1 MAIRWKL
8 VLFSIA
14 CSILPLIAVLSF
26 AFDTT
31 RHSLKDTVES
41 NLVAQA
47 TEELY
52 TVQRKLFDAKKRV
65 ISWGQLS
72 VMRNVIH
79 GRAPDALQKDL
90 ELLGSKYPEYTELLV
105 ANSLGKAVAASQA
118 EAIGS
123 FHQGTWEYEAP
134 RLGINFDGPVVT
146 SNRLSQRIATQS
158 VPIYSET
165 VEGRIVGALIGS
177 IAWDKLQTDLS
188 SRTLFGGNQ
197 SQQRQIILQSLVDG
211 AILYSSP
218 GVVPPDGL
226 LENLQD
232 DEIFKELVKGDQR
245 YMTASVTSTA
255 MHGFRDPQWRLH
267 VVLDSDIA
275 YATVHD
281 LRNYFVKAGAVV
293 LLLVSGLAYLLARSI
308 VTPVNNLVTGAER
321 LASGDYDH
329 SLTTKSSNDEI
340 GQLSLSFESMRIAIQ
355 EKQEKLVTETR
366 VSNQAAKLKGEFL
379 ANMSHEVRTPINGVL
394 GMTELLLNT
403 DLDHTQERYASTI
416 HRSGQS
422 LLGVINDILDFSKV
436 EAGKLELQVGAFDLR
451 DLVED
456 CVEMLAEGAH
466 TKGLEIALNMQ
477 PESHVAYKGD
487 ASRLRQILLN
497 LMGNAVKFTSEGE
510 VKLIVSSNELA
521 DSNTELKFEVIDTGI
536 GIDADVLDS
545 IFESFVQADG
555 TTTRQF
561 GGTGLGLAISSKLAE
576 LMDGRIGVESAK
588 GSGSTF
594 WFTATVEK
602 LSVKA
607 QDALQ
612 STDALVHKRV
622 LIVDDNKTNCE
633 ILQSQV
639 VYWGA
644 EPVVVNGGDE
654 ALCALDASIVDR
666 QPIDIV
672 ILDMHM
678 PGMNGLELAVAIR
691 ERPDS
696 ADLKLILLS
705 SVCDQLD
712 TETCKSIGIVQ
723 LSGRVLLAEDNPVN
737 QDMMLELL
745 RLLGVEAVLAE
756 NGQQALEAIE
766 KETFDVVLMDCQMPV
781 LDGFAATRAIREKEK
796 AISSDRQP
804 IVALTA
810 NALQGDREKCLAS
823 GMDEYL
829 SKPVSSSQLRN
840 MLSNWLE
847 SATPSEQSH
856 TAAVIP
862 KEPEEPEKSIV
873 GILKPDP
880 ELEKESSKVEQQSL
894 NANESDCSEL
904 VLDQA
909 VYQEV
914 VSMAAQASEGFYDKL
929 VAKYVSGS
937 TEDIENISTALE
949 NKDSATV
956 ASSAHRLKSSSANW
970 GAKRMAELCQ
980 RLESAA
986 KEGVL
991 DEAPQLLDKIKSER
1005 ELVLNALNGPE
1016 AKAA

>member
-1 MAIRWKL
+1 
-8 VLFSIA
+8 
-14 CSILPLIAVLSF
+14 
-26 AFDTT
+26 
-31 RHSLKDTVES
+31 
-41 NLVAQA
+41 
-47 TEELY
+47 
-52 TVQRKLFDAKKRV
+52 
-65 ISWGQLS
+65 
-72 VMRNVIH
+72 
-79 GRAPDALQKDL
+79 
-90 ELLGSKYPEYTELLV
+90 
-105 ANSLGKAVAASQA
+105 
-118 EAIGS
+118 
-123 FHQGTWEYEAP
+123 
-134 RLGINFDGPVVT
+134 
-146 SNRLSQRIATQS
+146 
-158 VPIYSET
+158 
-165 VEGRIVGALIGS
+165 
-177 IAWDKLQTDLS
+177 
-188 SRTLFGGNQ
+188 
-197 SQQRQIILQSLVDG
+197 
-211 AILYSSP
+211 
-218 GVVPPDGL
+218 
-226 LENLQD
+226 
-232 DEIFKELVKGDQR
+232 
-245 YMTASVTSTA
+245 
-255 MHGFRDPQWRLH
+255 
-267 VVLDSDIA
+267 
-275 YATVHD
+275 
-281 LRNYFVKAGAVV
+281 
-293 LLLVSGLAYLLARSI
+293 
-308 VTPVNNLVTGAER
+308 
-321 LASGDYDH
+321 
-329 SLTTKSSNDEI
+329 
-340 GQLSLSFESMRIAIQ
+340 
-355 EKQEKLVTETR
+355 
-366 VSNQAAKLKGEFL
+366 
-379 ANMSHEVRTPINGVL
+379 
-394 GMTELLLNT
+394 
-403 DLDHTQERYASTI
+403 
-416 HRSGQS
+416 
-422 LLGVINDILDFSKV
+422 
-436 EAGKLELQVGAFDLR
+436 
-451 DLVED
+451 
-456 CVEMLAEGAH
+456 
-466 TKGLEIALNMQ
+466 
-477 PESHVAYKGD
+477 
-487 ASRLRQILLN
+487 
-497 LMGNAVKFTSEGE
+497 
-510 VKLIVSSNELA
+510 
-521 DSNTELKFEVIDTGI
+521 
-536 GIDADVLDS
+536 
-545 IFESFVQADG
+545 
-555 TTTRQF
+555 
-561 GGTGLGLAISSKLAE
+561 
-576 LMDGRIGVESAK
+576 MDGRIGVESAK

-712 TETCKSIGIVQ
+712 TETCKSIGIDTMVTKPVRQPDLYNCLSAAISDVKVVEKKNDIEKIQHFQ